1 MVLKSAVPLLVAAC
15 IAATPASA
23 GWVYDIENGVFS
35 GTIHFVLADSD
46 GFGLLLRCKRDSDVV
61 ETVFVVTDESIDDTD
76 YEQAN
81 AAGPTLQLKI
91 DDLPVISPAAELF
104 DMGGDGAA
112 DALTDKETLLA
123 LQEATDR
130 VTVSIRI
137 AGRNYY
143 KQSFDLIGSA
153 GPIERMMTGC
163 GIYRRNPLT

>member
-1 MVLKSAVPLLVAAC
+1 MMKFAGALLATWM
-15 IAATPASA
+15 AATPASA
-23 GWVYDIENGVFS
+23 GWVYDVEKGVFS

-46 GFGLLLRCKRDSDVV
+46 GFGLLLRCKRDSDLV
-61 ETVFVVTDESIDDTD
+61 ETVFVVTDRSIDGMD
-76 YEQAN
+76 YEQLN

-112 DALTDKETLLA
+112 DAVTDKETLRA

-130 VTVSIRI
+130 VTVSIRV

-143 KQSFDLIGSA
+143 KQSFDLMGSA
-153 GPIERMMTGC
+153 EPIGQMMSAC
-163 GIYRRNPLT
+163 GIRKRNPLT